1 MYRGIHNDNNNDLYI
16 NPIDIK
22 KKPEEE
28 KEMQYTNSNDYET
41 FRKLE
46 KGTNKPMKNT

>member
-1 MYRGIHNDNNNDLYI
+1 MYKGIHNDNTNDSNI

-28 KEMQYTNSNDYET
+28 KELQDTNINDYET
-41 FRKLE
+41 IRKPG

>member
-1 MYRGIHNDNNNDLYI
+1 MYKDIHNDNTNDSNI

-28 KEMQYTNSNDYET
+28 KELQDTNSNDYET
-41 FRKLE
+41 IRKPG